1 MAAVQGAVLS
11 VLVVTVPAVAAFV
24 ATSADPVNAEL
35 GWTRAAVVGLVL
47 WLLGHGGAASVAGTT
62 VTLVPLGLTLL
73 VLFTTYA
80 SARRSMAPARSAWVA
95 GIVTYTTLVV
105 TAIVLTGPSGPWGAG
120 PAMTSRAV
128 VGGALVGAVGLGAGA
143 PARGSL
149 RELTRRW
156 WEPVPRWVRAACGAG
171 GVLAVTLLGVGGALT
186 VVWVLAGRAPAGDVL
201 TALDLDALGGGVL
214 AVGQLLLLP
223 NLVLWAVAWVAGP
236 GFAVGAGT
244 VYSPSEVLTGPL
256 PALPLL
262 GALPA
267 QVPDVAMW
275 APVLVVVAGAL
286 AGRWLSL
293 ALVRERPW
301 HTAAACGTA
310 AAVAGLV
317 TGVAVLA
324 AGGAAGPGRLAEV
337 GAPAVHTGLAVAGL
351 GLVGLVLLA
360 LPTDR
365 LLRAWVVG
373 ALTRRRGG

>member
-301 HTAAACGTA
+301 HTAAACGT
-310 AAVAGLV
+310 
-317 TGVAVLA
+317 
-324 AGGAAGPGRLAEV
+324 
-337 GAPAVHTGLAVAGL
+337 
-351 GLVGLVLLA
+351 
-360 LPTDR
+360 
-365 LLRAWVVG
+365 
-373 ALTRRRGG
+373 